1 MSSVAV
7 RDSPAGSTGA
17 LAAVRR
23 RGRWWLLGLVVA
35 AWVAVWGFTRDTDTL
50 AIGGA
55 TLTDAHQWLRD
66 RAGWVEEA
74 AAAGT
79 NPLFVLGNAVSDALN
94 ALITFLQR
102 LFTVAEFP
110 RPYPEIGWLG
120 VVGLAAWVT
129 YALAG
134 WRSVLVAIPAF
145 LTFGFLGYW
154 EDSIDLLIIT
164 LVSVTLAVV
173 LGIPIAIAMARNKVV
188 SAIVTPVL
196 DVMQTMPSFVYLLPF
211 AIIFGIGS
219 AAATMVTLIYAMPPV
234 IRVAAHGIRS
244 VSPSTLEASRSLG
257 VTGWQRLWGVEL
269 PMAKTTIM
277 VGINQTMM
285 AALSMATIA
294 AFIDS
299 PGLGQPVLE
308 GLRRGQLGTSAVAGL
323 AIVVMAIMLDRIT
336 TAASV
341 RTERSARSGSDNLP
355 RRRLALVGGGVLTVV
370 AVWLSNTQVWAN
382 QFPTSPDLGAPISD
396 AVERVTDWLRSDLS
410 ELTTSIQEAFTN
422 LFLNPVQ
429 DLVASSPWYVT
440 GAALLAV
447 AALVGGSRAFGATAI
462 CLTGVYFLD
471 LWNNAMV
478 TLTSVVT
485 ATAVAMLIGVVL
497 GVWMGRSTSAD
508 RGIRP
513 LLDAAQT
520 IPPFVYLVP
529 ILILFGPNRF
539 TAILAGVIYAVP
551 PATKLIADGIRGVA
565 PATVEAAESV
575 GSTQWQMITKVQLP
589 MARSS
594 LLLATNQ
601 GLLYVLSMVV
611 IGGMVGAG
619 ALGGDIV
626 TGFRQ
631 TSMVGRGLAAG
642 IAIVLLG
649 IMLDRITT
657 HGAQRSAPG
666 GARGG
671 RPRILR
677 GRTGGLT

>member
-120 VVGLAAWVT
+120 VVGMAAWVT

-219 AAATMVTLIYAMPPV
+219 AAATMVTLVYAMPPV

>member
-1 MSSVAV
+1 MTSLAV
-7 RDSPAGSTGA
+7 RDSDAGSTRA
-17 LAAVRR
+17 LTALRR
-23 RGRWWLLGLVVA
+23 QGRWWLLALVVA
-35 AWVAVWGFTRDTDTL
+35 VWVAVGQVTRGTDTL

-55 TLTDAHQWLRD
+55 TLTDAHQWLRE

-79 NPLFVLGNAVSDALN
+79 HPLFALGNAVSDALN
-94 ALITFLQR
+94 ALIAFLQQ

-110 RPYPEIGWLG
+110 RQYPEIGWLG
-120 VVGLAAWVT
+120 VVAMAAWVT

-134 WRSVLVAIPAF
+134 WRSVLVAVPAF
-145 LTFGFLGYW
+145 LTFGLLRHR

-173 LGIPIAIAMARNKVV
+173 IGIPIAIAMARSKAV
-188 SAIVTPVL
+188 SSVVTPVL
-196 DVMQTMPSFVYLLPF
+196 DVMQTMPSFAYLLPF

-219 AAATMVTLIYAMPPV
+219 AAATMVTLVYAMPPV
-234 IRVAAHGIRS
+234 IRITAHGIRS

-257 VTGWQRLWGVEL
+257 VTGWQRLWDVEL
-269 PMAKTTIM
+269 PMAKTTII

-308 GLRRGQLGTSAVAGL
+308 GLRRGQLGTSAAGMLTLVAL
-323 AIVVMAIMLDRIT
+323 
-336 TAASV
+336 
-341 RTERSARSGSDNLP
+341 
-355 RRRLALVGGGVLTVV
+355 
-370 AVWLSNTQVWAN
+370 WLSNTRVWAN
-382 QFPTSPDLGAPISD
+382 QFPAGPDLGAPISS
-396 AVERVTDWLRSDLS
+396 AVDRFADWLRSDLS
-410 ELTTSIQEAFTN
+410 GLTTSIQEAFTN

-429 DLVASSPWYVT
+429 GLVADSPWYVT
-440 GAALLAV
+440 GVALLAV
-447 AALVGGSRAFGATAI
+447 AAIAGGGRAFAAAAI
-462 CLTGVYFLD
+462 CLTGIYALD

-485 ATAVAMLIGVVL
+485 ATAVVMLIGLVL
-497 GVWMGRSTSAD
+497 GAWMGRSKAAD

-565 PATVEAAESV
+565 PATIEAAQSA
-575 GSTQWQMITKVQLP
+575 GTTRWQMITKVQLP
-589 MARSS
+589 MARPS

-601 GLLYVLSMVV
+601 GLLYVLAMVV

-657 HGAQRSAPG
+657 HAAQRSAPG
-666 GARGG
+666 AG
-671 RPRILR
+671 RLVRARILR
-677 GRTGGLT
+677 GRNGGLP

>member
-219 AAATMVTLIYAMPPV
+219 AAATMVTLVYAMPPV

-269 PMAKTTIM
+269 PMAKTTII